1 MIIRAPAKPTA
12 TAAQRR
18 GPTRSPSNGTES
30 AVTISGAVNMI
41 AEAVA
46 RATVVKAAM
55 KNQFD
60 ANMIAERPNWIS
72 GCSVCSSRHPRRG
85 QNNSAMKA
93 K

>member
-1 MIIRAPAKPTA
+1 MGVNKDARGRLRDFLTK
-12 TAAQRR
+12 AA
-18 GPTRSPSNGTES
+18 ES

-46 RATVVKAAM
+46 KATVVNAAM
-55 KNQFD
+55 KSQFD
-60 ANMIAERPNWIS
+60 RNMIAERPNWIS